1 MDFSGEQHGGPAR
14 SNGLQEEKMLQK
26 TQNMMEKMNRMQGI
40 KKNSTTEIKK
50 ILFLPQ
56 NMMNFF

>member
-14 SNGLQEEKMLQK
+14 CKK

-50 ILFLPQ
+50 NLFLPQ